1 MFEDKPKH
9 NSTEM
14 MNPEKFADF
23 LVKWAEDPEC
33 NVRKLA
39 REVGLPQ
46 TTANEIVKRLET
58 RYMPVTKEV
67 EKFTTKTIL
76 QKIETALPLMLDKL
90 ADTDLINKS
99 TLREVAVAANILVD
113 KRQLLRGEPTQIMSI
128 DERKSLD
135 DLAPVFLAEARRR
148 GQIVDVEFED
158 KTPIDVGKVS
168 GTMRHKI
175 KREDRGRV

>member
-23 LVKWAEDPEC
+23 LVQWAEDPEC
-33 NVRKLA
+33 NVTKLA
-39 REVGLPQ
+39 KAVGLPQ
-46 TTANEIVKRLET
+46 QTAHKIVQRLET
-58 RYMPVTKEV
+58 RYMPLTKEV
-67 EKFTTKTIL
+67 ERFTTKTIL
-76 QKIETALPLMLDKL
+76 EKIETALPLVLDKL
-90 ADTDLINKS
+90 ADPDLINKS
-99 TLREVAVAANILVD
+99 TLREVAVTANILVD
-113 KRQLLRGEPTQIMSI
+113 KRQLLRGEPTQIVSV
-128 DERKSLD
+128 DERQALN

-148 GQIVDVEFED
+148 GQVIDVEFEEKD
-158 KTPIDVGKVS
+158 PIDVKQVS

>member
-23 LVKWAEDPEC
+23 LVQWAEDPEC
-33 NVRKLA
+33 NVTKLA
-39 REVGLPQ
+39 KAVGLPQ
-46 TTANEIVKRLET
+46 QTAHKIVQRLET
-58 RYMPVTKEV
+58 RYMPLTKEI

-76 QKIETALPLMLDKL
+76 QKIDKALPQLLDRL
-90 ADTDLINKS
+90 GDQTLINES
-99 TLREVAVAANILVD
+99 NLRDVSVATNILID
-113 KRQLLRGEPTQIMSI
+113 KRQLLRGEPTQILSI
-128 DERKSLD
+128 DERRALD

-148 GQIVDVEFED
+148 GQIVDVEFEERE
-158 KTPIDVGKVS
+158 PIDVGKVS